1 MSLPSKNTKIQ
12 TSRMSPS
19 ASTTERGENARTAG
33 APPSASTTDGGPNAR
48 TAGAPLSAST
58 TDRGESARTAG
69 VPPSASTT
77 SGAAGGTGGADEG
90 TDAGKRKT
98 READKELLALLRET
112 GLEKEVDLLAGHGVC
127 CVQDVECLR
136 EEDLAKLGLR
146 FRKLLDHVKSFQALV
161 TRCLS
166 EQDDRHGQG
175 RSGVC
180 NNPGH
185 GQVSTT

>member
-33 APPSASTTDGGPNAR
+33 A
-48 TAGAPLSAST
+48 
-58 TDRGESARTAG
+58 
-69 VPPSASTT
+69 PPSASTT

-112 GLEKEVDLLAGHGVC
+112 GFSKDVDRLAGHGVY
-127 CVQDVECLR
+127 CVEDVESLR

-146 FRKLLDHVKSFQALV
+146 FRKLLDHVKSFQAHANAFLM
-161 TRCLS
+161 TILS
-166 EQDDRHGQG
+166 TEHVLKIEHLMVPPATLPI
-175 RSGVC
+175 RSAPLP
-180 NNPGH
+180 PGTCRRET
-185 GQVSTT
+185 VLKSR

>member
-48 TAGAPLSAST
+48 TAGAPLSVST

-69 VPPSASTT
+69 APPSASTT

-112 GLEKEVDLLAGHGVC
+112 GMEKEVVRLAGHRVYCVLNFVSVRTIKGSSSYRTWRVCRRKIWQSWGCVFASFSITSRPRIRVLGVC
-127 CVQDVECLR
+127 DFV
-136 EEDLAKLGLR
+136 
-146 FRKLLDHVKSFQALV
+146 
-161 TRCLS
+161 
-166 EQDDRHGQG
+166 
-175 RSGVC
+175 
-180 NNPGH
+180 
-185 GQVSTT
+185 